1 MSSFA
6 PNISTKG
13 FSDLYQKTTGIDLWN
28 SFFSSV
34 FSFSFFSFVRFFLL
48 IFFPSLLF
56 RSQLLFCRTLEVT
69 QRKTSTVFSSAMEIG
84 IGRIGSCSKEHQKI
98 YQEWFNFADSDND
111 GRITGNDAIKF
122 FGMSNL
128 PRPDLKQVWATAD
141 SKRLGFL
148 GFKEFVFA
156 MQLVSLAQE
165 GHQISHVFLNVDFE
179 NIRPPVMEGLDTLI
193 MRKKQSSKSSSL
205 ESNGMTFLL

>member
-1 MSSFA
+1 
-6 PNISTKG
+6 
-13 FSDLYQKTTGIDLWN
+13 
-28 SFFSSV
+28 
-34 FSFSFFSFVRFFLL
+34 
-48 IFFPSLLF
+48 
-56 RSQLLFCRTLEVT
+56 
-69 QRKTSTVFSSAMEIG
+69 MEIG

-141 SKRLGFL
+141 SKRQGFL

-165 GHQISHVFLNVDFE
+165 GHQISHDFLNVDFE

-205 ESNGMTFLL
+205 ESNDIFVLCDFNYRRLKEIVPSEVEAFRSYISF

>member
-28 SFFSSV
+28 SFFSS
-34 FSFSFFSFVRFFLL
+34 
-48 IFFPSLLF
+48 
-56 RSQLLFCRTLEVT
+56 LLFCRTLEVT

-141 SKRLGFL
+141 SKRQGFL

-165 GHQISHVFLNVDFE
+165 GHQISHDFLNDFE

-205 ESNGMTFLL
+205 ESNDIFVLCDFNYRRLKEIVPSEVEAFRSYISF